1 MVVLKKTLKINKAY
15 DGLLYFQDTDDELGH
30 EPFLIIGGV
39 KNRAYTVR
47 NYD

>member
-15 DGLLYFQDTDDELGH
+15 DGLLFFQNTDDELGY
-30 EPFLIIGGV
+30 EPFLIIDGV